1 MNHNDGFIGN
11 GFFIL
16 GTFFHSKR
24 PCKKLVRQYGGLE
37 KGLRL
42 RKEGLTDVT
51 GLYGFVIYGES
62 EKLFSNPLGSNG

>member
-16 GTFFHSKR
+16 GRFFHSKR
-24 PCKKLVRQYGGLE
+24 PSKKLVRQYGGSE

-42 RKEGLTDVT
+42 RKGLPDVT

-62 EKLFSNPLGSNG
+62 EKLFSNLLGSNG

>member
-16 GTFFHSKR
+16 GGFFHSKR
-24 PCKKLVRQYGGLE
+24 PSKKLVRQYGGSE

-42 RKEGLTDVT
+42 RKEGLPDQDKVDANRA
-51 GLYGFVIYGES
+51 ES
-62 EKLFSNPLGSNG
+62 IININ